1 MTTLDL
7 FLTGLPC
14 LTQGRWGGDSTHTT
28 DEAHQHSPVEHV
40 QHAHDSGNITT
51 HPTPAP
57 PSNDSRR
64 NSKKVT
70 DLDNVV
76 IDIRQKIAVQAC
88 QIKRLED
95 KLDKVETDKRRY
107 NIIIRGIDEE
117 TYPNPRTAVDRLFQ
131 AITQL
136 SVMVSTYGPNES
148 QDHSKTKTYGY
159 AAWKTYQKKSCLQSS
174 NKTKLSDASCSL
186 LEIPR
191 CVKQLIYFL
200 DVGSLYR
207 NETKSARPHSGF
219 GGIEADD
226 FTSGCESHLW

>member
-1 MTTLDL
+1 M
-7 FLTGLPC
+7 
-14 LTQGRWGGDSTHTT
+14 HTT
-28 DEAHQHSPVEHV
+28 RVTLLLTLHLHLPPMTVEE
-40 QHAHDSGNITT
+40 T
-51 HPTPAP
+51 
-57 PSNDSRR
+57 
-64 NSKKVT
+64 SKKVT

-76 IDIRQKIAVQAC
+76 IDLRQKIAVQAC

-107 NIIIRGIDEE
+107 NIIIRGIDEG
-117 TYPNPRTAVDRLFQ
+117 THPNPRTAVDRLFQ

-174 NKTKLSDASCSL
+174 NKTKLSDASFSL
-186 LEIPR
+186 LEVPR
-191 CVKQLIYFL
+191 CVKQQLIYIL

-207 NETKSARPHSGF
+207 NETKSARPHLGF